1 MNNNMKYAFINIVYG
16 LCLSIF
22 TMGISMSIYQS
33 IVVTNDI
40 GWGLVI
46 LGGINLI
53 AISTLYVEQK
63 SINNNAD
70 NNNNKEKDTE

>member
-1 MNNNMKYAFINIVYG
+1 MKYAFINIVYG